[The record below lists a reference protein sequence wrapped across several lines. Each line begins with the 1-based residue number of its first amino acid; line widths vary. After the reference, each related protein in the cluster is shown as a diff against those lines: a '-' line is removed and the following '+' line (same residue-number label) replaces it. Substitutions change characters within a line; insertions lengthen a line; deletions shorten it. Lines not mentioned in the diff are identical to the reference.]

1 MELNLPTNPD
11 DLKNKIQSF
20 LGDLARNPDQEVAG
34 IYTRISRLDPRHHGY
49 SLEIQPDRSEEY
61 VKSKGW
67 RVYAVYEDPAK
78 TGRNSRRPGLQRL
91 LQDVRAGRITVVVV
105 HRLDRLYR
113 NLESLLRF
121 LKLIKRY
128 KVRLVSVT
136 EQIDTDNW
144 WGRLVLYVLGALA
157 EMYIWQA
164 SARTREAKLE
174 RVMKGLS
181 NASYRFGYCTGLC
194 STCTDPN
201 GKDYCP
207 RFGQPDRP
215 ESERGRIPVPHP
227 IESHAVRLIV
237 KMYSQGKSDFDIAS
251 ELNGNRFRLPD
262 GTEVRFRTKGRPG
275 SIPPGP
281 FSRDNVREIVRS
293 PYYVGLV
300 AHYPTRPLD
309 MEDDPED
316 IRRKT
321 SSLPLKNKRVPQQLT
336 AGVHTPLYLKA
347 LWESN
352 MQLRKAKSK
361 IKATTNGPRLEYL
374 LTGLGRCWV
383 CYEHGKLKAGMCG
396 VRGGSGIAYYR
407 CSTVRDRGKLN
418 SEKTFSETSL
428 SDTRTV
434 EPDHQWERLLEAHVS
449 NWKAEVVEGEIDRI
463 VSSLVI
469 PQKWYDMIC
478 AYFLHDNGMAEFER
492 ETYNLRKEL
501 DRLQRLFT
509 TGYLNQAQ
517 FEERAV
523 DIARRLHEQQPS
535 SKSEVREISHLL
547 GDFFSLW
554 KQLGLAEKKALLKV
568 MFVAI
573 YFDHDGRIKKA
584 MANSPFNLLIKLD

>member
-20 LGDLARNPDQEVAG
+20 LGDLTRNPDQEVAG

-67 RVYAVYEDPAK
+67 RVYAIYEDPAK

-215 ESERGRIPVPHP
+215 ESERGRVPVPHP
-227 IESHAVRLIV
+227 IESQAVRLIA
-237 KMYSQGKSDFDIAS
+237 KMYSQGKSDLDIAG
-251 ELNGNRFRLPD
+251 ELNGNRFRLAD
-262 GTEVRFRTKGRPG
+262 GSEVRFRTKGRPG

-281 FSRDNVREIVRS
+281 FSRDNIRDIVRS

-316 IRRKT
+316 PRRKPT
-321 SSLPLKNKRVPQQLT
+321 AMPLANKRVPQQLT
-336 AGVHTPLYLKA
+336 EGVHTPLYPKA

-352 MQLRKAKSK
+352 MQLRKAKSNMK
-361 IKATTNGPRLEYL
+361 SANKVPRAEYL

-383 CYEHGKLKAGMCG
+383 CYEHGKLRAGLCG

-407 CSTVRDRGKLN
+407 CATVRDRGKLN
-418 SEKTFSETSL
+418 VKKSVKDLTITETSA
-428 SDTRTV
+428 V
-434 EPDHQWERLLEAHVS
+434 EPDYQWESLLEAHVG
-449 NWKAEVVEGEIDRI
+449 NWRAEDVEGEIDRI

-469 PQKWYDMIC
+469 PEKWYDMIY
-478 AYFLHDNGMAEFER
+478 AYYLHDNGLAEFER

-501 DRLQRLFT
+501 ERLQRLFT
-509 TGYLNQAQ
+509 SGYLNQAQ
-517 FEERAV
+517 FEERAME
-523 DIARRLHEQQPS
+523 ITCRLREQQPS
-535 SKSEVREISHLL
+535 AQPEIEEVSRLL
-547 GDFFSLW
+547 KDFPNLW
-554 KQLGLAEKKALLKV
+554 KQLELHEKKALLKV
-568 MFVAI
+568 MYVAI
-573 YFDHDGRIKKA
+573 YFDQVGKA
-584 MANSPFNLLIKLD
+584 RRMMANSPFDRLL